1 MRCGPNFTL
10 RVGAF
15 SVITNLRME
24 LFGAL
29 VQGQV
34 QEIILQE
41 HEAAEV
47 VRYIENLLPLLE
59 HSEFIE
65 RYAWFL
71 SRYYEVIHREI
82 CIVSIDISI
91 YNLY

>member
-1 MRCGPNFTL
+1 MGNSARCRTKVL
-10 RVGAF
+10 EM
-15 SVITNLRME
+15 L
-24 LFGAL
+24 
-29 VQGQV
+29 
-34 QEIILQE
+34 LQE

-71 SRYYEVIHREI
+71 SRYYEVLHREI
-82 CIVSIDISI
+82 CICKYIS
-91 YNLY
+91 NLS

>member
-1 MRCGPNFTL
+1 M
-10 RVGAF
+10 
-15 SVITNLRME
+15 
-24 LFGAL
+24 
-29 VQGQV
+29 QGQV
-34 QEIILQE
+34 LEMMLQE

-71 SRYYEVIHREI
+71 SRYYEVLHREI
-82 CIVSIDISI
+82 CIVSVDIISRNMMTAAI
-91 YNLY
+91 FGLTLWPTPSRSLTPMS

>member
-1 MRCGPNFTL
+1 MQ
-10 RVGAF
+10 V
-15 SVITNLRME
+15 
-24 LFGAL
+24 
-29 VQGQV
+29 VQGQVLGQVLGQV

-82 CIVSIDISI
+82 CIVSVDRYI
-91 YNLY
+91 YNL

>member
-1 MRCGPNFTL
+1 M
-10 RVGAF
+10 
-15 SVITNLRME
+15 M
-24 LFGAL
+24 
-29 VQGQV
+29 
-34 QEIILQE
+34 LQE

-71 SRYYEVIHREI
+71 SRYYEVII
-82 CIVSIDISI
+82 KNTISI
-91 YNLY
+91 NI